1 MEKRNRTIFMNILFG
16 FFMLAACSKP
26 DSYEFVP
33 VPSINFDNLTIK
45 PSMKGWE
52 LYSWTNGND
61 FNYSLLPG
69 TNRLKSYNEI
79 IGNKLIVFGKDSLIM
94 LLDKLPANE
103 NIFLIGKNCLLWIQG
118 ENNYNFSLPGKNTIN
133 DIKAFCN
140 QKGLTIDVCE

>member
-1 MEKRNRTIFMNILFG
+1 MKRISTGICMNLILG
-16 FFMLAACSKP
+16 FFMLATCSKP
-26 DSYEFVP
+26 ESFEYAP
-33 VPSINFDNLTIK
+33 VQPINFDTLTLK

-103 NIFLIGKNCLLWIQG
+103 NVFWIGKNCLQRIRD
-118 ENNYNFSLPGKNTIN
+118 EYFSLPDNNTIN
-133 DIKAFCN
+133 SIKTHCS
-140 QKGLTIDVCE
+140 QKGLVIYVCD

>member
-1 MEKRNRTIFMNILFG
+1 MKKMNYGILMNLILG

-26 DSYEFVP
+26 DSYEFIP
-33 VPSINFDNLTIK
+33 VPSINFDTLNVK

-52 LYSWTNGND
+52 LYSWTNGKD

-103 NIFLIGKNCLLWIQG
+103 NIFLIGNKCLQWIQG
-118 ENNYNFSLPGKNTIN
+118 ENNYNFSLPDNNTIN
-133 DIKAFCN
+133 EIKAFCN
-140 QKGLTIDVCE
+140 QRGLTIDVCE